1 MVVSQV
7 LFIGETWAM
16 GSMIADIKKITT
28 TRRLSLSK
36 TVSPLIVDHNAEA
49 LFLIISGFLMHKL
62 LTK

>member
-1 MVVSQV
+1 
-7 LFIGETWAM
+7 M